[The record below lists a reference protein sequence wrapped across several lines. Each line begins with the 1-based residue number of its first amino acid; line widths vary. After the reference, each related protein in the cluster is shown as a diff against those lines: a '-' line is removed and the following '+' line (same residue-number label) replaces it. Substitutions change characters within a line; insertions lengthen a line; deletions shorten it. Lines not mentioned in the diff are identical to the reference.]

1 MKKLTYGDLAE
12 RLERDF
18 DNLPKWRRWRKKI
31 KKLQEEEAEKIFLS
45 ELKTNK
51 GE

>member
-18 DNLPKWRRWRKKI
+18 DNLPKWRKWGKK
-31 KKLQEEEAEKIFLS
+31 
-45 ELKTNK
+45 
-51 GE
+51 